1 MDVEAVYAAAQKAVA
16 HIRAGK
22 GPYILEMLT
31 YRYRG
36 HSMSDPA
43 KYRKREEVDKVRDET
58 DPIKLLEAR
67 LVERGILDEADAKSQ
82 RNEIKEEIEQAVDF
96 ALDAALPP
104 ESELMVDILA
114 DGSHIE
120 GGQNGR

>member
-1 MDVEAVYAAAQKAVA
+1 
-16 HIRAGK
+16 
-22 GPYILEMLT
+22 
-31 YRYRG
+31 
-36 HSMSDPA
+36 MSDPA

-67 LVERGILDEADAKSQ
+67 LIERGILDATEAKKQ
-82 RNEIKEEIEQAVDF
+82 RDLIKEEIEQAVDF

-114 DGSHIE
+114 DNTEI
-120 GGQNGR
+120 GGAQNGR